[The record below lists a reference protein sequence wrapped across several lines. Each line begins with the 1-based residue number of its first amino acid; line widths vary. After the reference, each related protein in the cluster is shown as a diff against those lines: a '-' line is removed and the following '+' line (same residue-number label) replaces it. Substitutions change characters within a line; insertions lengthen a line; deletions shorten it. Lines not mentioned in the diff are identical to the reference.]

1 MHGKGYGIINNIV
14 YQYNQSSIMMEKNG
28 SNYCTGNSRHIN
40 IRCFFVKAR
49 VDKGGVKIDYCPT
62 QMMLADYF
70 TKLLKGKVLKIFRG
84 VIMGYKPI
92 S

>member
-1 MHGKGYGIINNIV
+1 MNNIV
-14 YQYNQSSIMMEKNG
+14 YQYNQSEIRMENNG
-28 SNYCTGNSRHIN
+28 SNFCTGNLRHIN
-40 IRCFFVKAR
+40 IRCFFVKAI

-70 TKLLKGKVLKIFRG
+70 TKLLKKKVFKIFRG